1 MGREVE
7 IKEELAL
14 EEAVF
19 FTRQP
24 KFGYIIRIILT
35 GGGPTTRASIVSLLL
50 LLLFVGEG
58 RTGKANAKARCLAAD
73 AGCRSSRDAEAY
85 KSGSIR
91 LIARH

>member
-7 IKEELAL
+7 IQEELAL

-19 FTRQP
+19 FTRQS

-35 GGGPTTRASIVSLLL
+35 GGGPTTRASIVSL